1 MSPADSPERIQKLLA
16 LVGIGSRR
24 EIEKWIAAGKISVN
38 GKIANLGERI
48 SKNDKIIIDGQRVR
62 LDRNINTKQ
71 RILAYHKLA
80 GEVSTRK
87 DERNRNTVFDHLP
100 RIINGRW
107 ISVGRLDISTFGL
120 LLFTNDGE
128 IANQLMHPSSGIERE
143 YAVRVLGNVDDDII
157 NKLNTG
163 VDLEDGLARFVSIK
177 DAGGEGANHWYH
189 VILKEGRHREVR
201 RLWESQGVAVSR
213 LIRIRFGSFKLP
225 RNLRPGKYRE
235 LSTTEIKNLL
245 SSCKKR

>member
-16 LVGIGSRR
+16 QVGIGSRR

-177 DAGGEGANHWYH
+177 DAGGVGANHWYH

-201 RLWESQGVAVSR
+201 RLWESQGVTVSR
-213 LIRIRFGSFKLP
+213 LIRIRIGSFKLP

-235 LSTTEIKNLL
+235 LSMTEIKNLL